1 MVLDNYNLYVDC
13 MTSNR
18 TYPVSLL
25 FDGPLFT
32 DELRYQPQQSS
43 IDQDFETLRLVPSKS
58 AASGVYTIY
67 FLPEHRQWALVRL
80 ANRYRGLFEIELHR
94 GMSGEYQLLRQG
106 FTSEDL
112 DFLFDIVPKPAKEY
126 SPVVYDM
133 LWLVATYDEY
143 FTLTEAMVDRD
154 EFTPRQILKTMDSE
168 VHQNEGFFRRFLR
181 SHLIRPK
188 SDDSEYVRSRSNRSK
203 TNISVDLDEVHEI
216 TAEGKEALQGIIS
229 EYGRIF
235 QQRQFDPLL
244 INSELDPINHIKQ
257 FDTRSTDPTPEMSFD
272 EMRDDDGI
280 LGEIAA
286 SFVAEDDQFDE
297 IGDEPQTNCEAAD
310 VESTDESVPRPE
322 ESIQTEFST
331 LDDTLEQQKLVTS
344 YSENTTDKIEPQE
357 NTEEPFVGDFTREDV
372 LQATV
377 AAAELII
384 DHSYIQTSKVKEAV
398 WESVDCPDES
408 KSTLWEAVSGVLL
421 AMDMVQG
428 RENGYIWCATAS
440 DQGK

>member
-1 MVLDNYNLYVDC
+1 MAP
-13 MTSNR
+13 NR

-25 FDGPLFT
+25 FEGPLFS
-32 DELRYQPQQSS
+32 DELKYKPQQSS
-43 IDQDFETLRLVPSKS
+43 IDQEFETLRLVPSKS

-80 ANRYRGLFEIELHR
+80 AERYRGLFEIELHR

-106 FTSEDL
+106 FTSDDL

-154 EFTPRQILKTMDSE
+154 EFTPRQILQTMDSE

-181 SHLIRPK
+181 SHLIRPV

-203 TNISVDLDEVHEI
+203 TKISVDLDEVHEI

-229 EYGRIF
+229 EYDRIF

-244 INSELDPINHIKQ
+244 INSELDPVDHIKQ
-257 FDTRSTDPTPEMSFD
+257 FDSESTDPTTEISFD
-272 EMRDDDGI
+272 KMQDDDGI

-297 IGDEPQTNCEAAD
+297 ISDEPKTTSETAD
-310 VESTDESVPRPE
+310 AESTDESVPSPE

-331 LDDTLEQQKLVTS
+331 SDDTLEQQKLVTS
-344 YSENTTDKIEPQE
+344 YLKNDTDNEGTQE
-357 NTEEPFVGDFTREDV
+357 NTEEPFVGEFTREDV

-384 DHSYIQTSKVKEAV
+384 DHAYIRTSKVKEAV
-398 WESVDCPDES
+398 WESVDCPDDS

-421 AMDMVQG
+421 AMNVVQG

-440 DQGK
+440 SQAQ

>member
-1 MVLDNYNLYVDC
+1 MAP
-13 MTSNR
+13 NR

-25 FDGPLFT
+25 FEGPLFS
-32 DELRYQPQQSS
+32 DELKYKPQQSS
-43 IDQDFETLRLVPSKS
+43 IDQEFETLRLVPSKS

-80 ANRYRGLFEIELHR
+80 AERYRGLFEIELHR

-106 FTSEDL
+106 FTSDDL

-154 EFTPRQILKTMDSE
+154 EFTPRQILQTMDSE

-181 SHLIRPK
+181 SHLIRPV

-203 TNISVDLDEVHEI
+203 TKISVDLDEVHEI

-229 EYGRIF
+229 EYDRIF

-244 INSELDPINHIKQ
+244 INSELDPVDHIKQ
-257 FDTRSTDPTPEMSFD
+257 FDSESTDPTTEISFD
-272 EMRDDDGI
+272 KMQDDDGI

-297 IGDEPQTNCEAAD
+297 ISDEPKTTSETAD
-310 VESTDESVPRPE
+310 AESTDESVPSPE

-331 LDDTLEQQKLVTS
+331 SDDTLEQQKLVTS
-344 YSENTTDKIEPQE
+344 YLKNDTDNEGTQE
-357 NTEEPFVGDFTREDV
+357 NTEEPFVGEFTREDV

-384 DHSYIQTSKVKEAV
+384 DHAYIRTSKVKEAV
-398 WESVDCPDES
+398 WEPVDCPDDS

-421 AMDMVQG
+421 AMNVVQG

-440 DQGK
+440 SQAQ

>member
-1 MVLDNYNLYVDC
+1 
-13 MTSNR
+13 
-18 TYPVSLL
+18 
-25 FDGPLFT
+25 
-32 DELRYQPQQSS
+32 
-43 IDQDFETLRLVPSKS
+43 
-58 AASGVYTIY
+58 
-67 FLPEHRQWALVRL
+67 
-80 ANRYRGLFEIELHR
+80 
-94 GMSGEYQLLRQG
+94 MSGEYQLLRQG

-112 DFLFDIVPKPAKEY
+112 DFLFDIIPKPAKEY

-143 FTLTEAMVDRD
+143 LTLTEVMVDRD
-154 EFTPRQILKTMDSE
+154 EFTPRQILQTMDSE

-181 SHLIRPK
+181 SHLIRPV
-188 SDDSEYVRSRSNRSK
+188 SDDSEHVRRRSNRSK
-203 TNISVDLDEVHEI
+203 ANISVDLDKVHEI
-216 TAEGKEALQGIIS
+216 TAEGRETLQGIIS
-229 EYGRIF
+229 EYDRIF

-244 INSELDPINHIKQ
+244 INTELDPVKHIKQ
-257 FDTRSTDPTPEMSFD
+257 FDSKSTDPTPGISFD
-272 EMRDDDGI
+272 EMKEDDGI

-297 IGDEPQTNCEAAD
+297 IGDEPQTNSEAAD
-310 VESTDESVPRPE
+310 VESTDESVPSSE

-331 LDDTLEQQKLVTS
+331 SDRILEQQKLVTS
-344 YSENTTDKIEPQE
+344 YSENTTDKKEVQE
-357 NTEEPFVGDFTREDV
+357 NTKEPFVGEFTREDV

-384 DHSYIQTSKVKEAV
+384 DHSYIRTSKVKEAV

-421 AMDMVQG
+421 AMDVVQG

-440 DQGK
+440 SQGK

>member
-1 MVLDNYNLYVDC
+1 
-13 MTSNR
+13 MTTSR
-18 TYPVSLL
+18 QYPVSLL
-25 FDGPLFT
+25 LDGPLFT
-32 DELRYQPQQSS
+32 DELKYKPQQSS
-43 IDQDFETLRLVPSKS
+43 IDQDFNTLRLIPSKS

-80 ANRYRGLFEIELHR
+80 AKRYRGLFEIELHR

-106 FTSEDL
+106 FISEDL
-112 DFLFDIVPKPAKEY
+112 DFLFDIVPKPVKEY

-143 FTLTEAMVDRD
+143 LTLTEVMVDRD
-154 EFTPRQILKTMDSE
+154 EFTPRQILQTMDSE

-181 SHLIRPK
+181 SHLIRPV
-188 SDDSEYVRSRSNRSK
+188 SDDSEHVRRRSNRSK
-203 TNISVDLDEVHEI
+203 ANISVDLDEVHEI
-216 TAEGKEALQGIIS
+216 TAEGRETLQGIIS
-229 EYGRIF
+229 EYDRIF

-244 INSELDPINHIKQ
+244 INTELDPVKHIKQ
-257 FDTRSTDPTPEMSFD
+257 FDSKSTDPTPGISFD
-272 EMRDDDGI
+272 EMKEDDGI

-297 IGDEPQTNCEAAD
+297 IGDEPQTNSEAAD
-310 VESTDESVPRPE
+310 VESTDESVPSSE

-331 LDDTLEQQKLVTS
+331 SDRILEQQKLVTS
-344 YSENTTDKIEPQE
+344 YSENTTDKKEVQE
-357 NTEEPFVGDFTREDV
+357 NTKEPFVGEFTREDV

-384 DHSYIQTSKVKEAV
+384 DHSYIRTSKVKEAV

-421 AMDMVQG
+421 AMDVVQG

-440 DQGK
+440 SQGK